1 MEYRFDIANQVLI
14 FVVLSLSLNLLI
26 GYAGQVSLAHAAIAG
41 IGGYAAAKLAIANG
55 MDFVPSLVLATL
67 MAAAAGA
74 FLSVPALRLTVQHL
88 ILLTL
93 AAAVVLVTI
102 ANSTR
107 DLGGAYGLVGMPVPS
122 IFGKSLAKPSQFFWF
137 LLCVSAICALLYW
150 RLADSPYG
158 RVLRALREDEL
169 AARAVGKN
177 VFVYKVQVFA
187 LASAMAGLMG
197 ALWAYYL
204 RLASPVQFNVTQSLL
219 LVTMV
224 IFGGMGS
231 LLGPVVGAALIV
243 VSSPILEKNLDIGAE
258 KAALIRLVIYG
269 AALVVLM
276 RLRPEGLIPE
286 HFSFRRALARLGLP
300 LPGAGA
306 AAGQQSPPPAAGAA
320 DPAAPAGPGQ
330 PDAGIDIAAR
340 TPVVTVE
347 GLRKAFGG
355 IVAVD
360 GVDLALRERV
370 VTGLV
375 GPNGAGKTTLFNLLT
390 GVIPPD
396 GGTIRLKGKD
406 ITGMTPDAIARLGMA
421 RSFQDVR
428 LFLRMTVLENV
439 MLAYSRHPGEHL
451 PLLLGAPLATSRAE
465 RRARE
470 LALECLSFVG
480 LVDKAGMLAGG
491 LSFGE
496 QKLVAIARLL
506 ATGADVLLLDEPISG
521 VDPQW
526 VDRVALVIRAL
537 PAQGKT
543 VCVVEHNLYALGQL
557 ADHCYFM
564 ESGRITAEGSLQE
577 LMADPR
583 LIAAY
588 FGA

>member
-1 MEYRFDIANQVLI
+1 MEYRFDIANQVLV

-41 IGGYAAAKLAIANG
+41 IGGYTAAKLAIANG

-67 MAAAAGA
+67 MAGAAGA

-93 AAAVVLVTI
+93 AAAVVLVTV

-122 IFGKSLAKPSQFFWF
+122 IFGKAMAKPSQFFWF
-137 LLCVSAICALLYW
+137 LLCVAGICSLLYW
-150 RLADSPYG
+150 RLAESPYG

-177 VFVYKVQVFA
+177 VFAYKVQVFT

-231 LLGPVVGAALIV
+231 LVGPAVGAAIIV
-243 VSSPILEKNLDIGAE
+243 ISSPILEKNLDIGAE

-269 AALVVLM
+269 AALVLLM

-286 HFSFRRALARLGLP
+286 HFSFRRALARFGLP
-300 LPGAGA
+300 LPGAA
-306 AAGQQSPPPAAGAA
+306 AVGHQSPPPAAGAA
-320 DPAAPAGPGQ
+320 ESPAPTGPGQ
-330 PDAGIDIAAR
+330 QETGIDIATR

-360 GVDLALRERV
+360 GVDLVLRERL

-396 GGTIRLKGKD
+396 GGTVRLKGRD
-406 ITGMTPDAIARLGMA
+406 ITGMTPDAIARLGMV

-451 PLLLGAPLATSRAE
+451 PLLLGAPLATARAE
-465 RRARE
+465 RRAKD

-480 LVDKAGMLAGG
+480 LVDKAGMLAGE

-521 VDPQW
+521 IDPQW